1 LGNILA
7 AVMPVRRKRLIGNQ
21 NGDQSEAQ
29 IEVNDPP
36 LKAVAFYTA
45 PRRCDLTL

>member
-1 LGNILA
+1 MTKKKF
-7 AVMPVRRKRLIGNQ
+7 VETRK
-21 NGDQSEAQ
+21 SK
-29 IEVNDPP
+29 VNDPP